1 MSQRMT
7 CHREVGEEYMRS
19 CAAERLAALSYCQWS
34 MLRFRGVENLNRCQ
48 RLRKVRMRALT
59 TSCRVI
65 DMS

>member
-1 MSQRMT
+1 
-7 CHREVGEEYMRS
+7 MRS